1 MPYSSHCI
9 NTANLSNSPSSFS
22 SRSPISDLPAS
33 FHIVSC
39 IGISMFL
46 RSPPFRGSGTAGSFR
61 SPNSFGLGPFC
72 GRRPPCRRVG
82 RAWYYN
88 RTTAAACTAPHPPTM
103 YRSTVARTGTAVRD
117 YVHAQVVCCGI
128 ALGFPCFYGPLA
140 ISGIGEGSFRRSPVA
155 EFGVEAR
162 PFAEDHVVPP
172 CGAGMARS
180 CGLGGSAGARE
191 SRSKTGHSKTD
202 SDVKRFV
209 FMVTCN
215 E

>member
-1 MPYSSHCI
+1 MRHEKGEGCTPPHPVESTSPPSSDDRQRHLINSFFRMPYSSHCI

-88 RTTAAACTAPHPPTM
+88 RTTAAACTAPHPP
-103 YRSTVARTGTAVRD
+103 GTA
-117 YVHAQVVCCGI
+117 ANFK
-128 ALGFPCFYGPLA
+128 L
-140 ISGIGEGSFRRSPVA
+140 SGTAHA
-155 EFGVEAR
+155 EFNCAGFASPRNVHEPPPEAWSAIR
-162 PFAEDHVVPP
+162 VLVRH
-172 CGAGMARS
+172 RS
-180 CGLGGSAGARE
+180 A
-191 SRSKTGHSKTD
+191 KTAIAS
-202 SDVKRFV
+202 
-209 FMVTCN
+209 
-215 E
+215 